1 MSRQMYM
8 DVESGQLFPVSDEPV
23 REKKTNADSFRVE
36 EAYNWRDDIMEITH
50 RIIYETDEARLN
62 NIAEHFE
69 VDLSEIRE
77 FLEMKRKKMQK
88 PQTNADRIRSMT
100 DDEIAHTLWLTAK
113 GGIIGQRSETEWL
126 TWLKREATDGQS

>member
-1 MSRQMYM
+1 MT
-8 DVESGQLFPVSDEPV
+8 VEEWK
-23 REKKTNADSFRVE
+23 RENPPIQRKPQTNADSFRVE

-50 RIIYETDEARLN
+50 RIVYETDEARLN

-88 PQTNADRIRSMT
+88 PQTNADKIRAMSN
-100 DDEIAHTLWLTAK
+100 EKLAHTLWLTAK
-113 GGIIGQRSETEWL
+113 GGIIGQRSEDEWL
-126 TWLKREATDGQS
+126 NWLKREGE